1 MTVAR
6 RKRKPPE
13 TAFAFDKLIAGSRRQ
28 MVVGVVMFL
37 MILSGRLPTSATE
50 PNYRFDRPPKILVL
64 RGLCE
69 VFSLGMNDLTKKL
82 ACCGYDVRVT
92 SWTLALAEAKCA
104 EGQPIVVIG
113 HSLGGRACAWVSR
126 KLMSCGERVPL
137 IIIVDANLIQ
147 SIPPNVDRCLNLYV
161 TNRLGVFHGSPV
173 RAESSETE
181 IINWDIS
188 EGKRW
193 LFEGGVDHFD
203 IDATPWVHQIIIDE
217 IATSF
222 PKPEPSPEIGVARA
236 SRPRPVTLDPL
247 CEHCHKQTPCGC
259 DSCGTGRWVFG
270 GMRRSQPNPR

>member
-1 MTVAR
+1 MMIARRSVMPPESVLPVDIALERPCRLLIVGVLLSVTLSVAR
-6 RKRKPPE
+6 NPARAAE
-13 TAFAFDKLIAGSRRQ
+13 Q
-28 MVVGVVMFL
+28 M
-37 MILSGRLPTSATE
+37 
-50 PNYRFDRPPKILVL
+50 YRFDKPPKILVL

-82 ACCGYDVRVT
+82 AHCGYDVKVT
-92 SWTLALAEAKCA
+92 SWTLALAEAKC
-104 EGQPIVVIG
+104 ERGQPLVVIG

-161 TNRLGVFHGSPV
+161 TNRLGIFHGSPV

-181 IINWDIS
+181 VINWDIS

-203 IDATPWVHQIIIDE
+203 IDATPWVHQIILDE

-222 PKPEPSPEIGVARA
+222 PKPPPRVESHLARGHR
-236 SRPRPVTLDPL
+236 SRPVTLSPRCDS
-247 CEHCHKQTPCGC
+247 CQQVTPCGC
-259 DSCGTGRWVFG
+259 DGCVPSQWILGGR
-270 GMRRSQPNPR
+270 RRSSPMTR

>member
-1 MTVAR
+1 MAAARYTRVPPERAPGVVSSRSSRRGAMLLVGLALSLLVVAR
-6 RKRKPPE
+6 CP
-13 TAFAFDKLIAGSRRQ
+13 G
-28 MVVGVVMFL
+28 
-37 MILSGRLPTSATE
+37 ATDAQT
-50 PNYRFDRPPKILVL
+50 YRFEKPPKILVL

-82 ACCGYDVRVT
+82 SCLGYDVKVT
-92 SWTLALAEAKCA
+92 SWTLALAEAQCD
-104 EGQPIVVIG
+104 EGQPLVVIG

-147 SIPPNVDRCLNLYV
+147 SIPANVDRCLNLYV
-161 TNRLGVFHGSPV
+161 TNKLGLFHGSPV
-173 RAESSETE
+173 TGESPDTE

-188 EGKRW
+188 ESKRW

-222 PKPEPSPEIGVARA
+222 P
-236 SRPRPVTLDPL
+236 RPVRAAEPRVVRTHRARRVRLDPACEL
-247 CEHCHKQTPCGC
+247 CRQPTPCGC
-259 DSCGTGRWVFG
+259 NSESSDQWLLG
-270 GMRRSQPNPR
+270 GARVTRTSRR